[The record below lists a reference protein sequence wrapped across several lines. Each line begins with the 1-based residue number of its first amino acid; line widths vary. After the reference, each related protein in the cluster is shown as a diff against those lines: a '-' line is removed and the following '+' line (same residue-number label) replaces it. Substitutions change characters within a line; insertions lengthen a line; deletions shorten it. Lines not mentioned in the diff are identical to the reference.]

1 MMRANLA
8 NLIATTTSA
17 VLAVGLLAAGA
28 GASGAATPE
37 RVAGPASAREGAQV
51 VVGQTGLPL
60 TCSPGGSTWVSK
72 ATGAAAPGY
81 AVPGPGV
88 ITSVSHNANAT
99 PGAIRA
105 VVMGPAAAPAD
116 RTVLGF
122 SALFT
127 VTPNTLNTFATRIPV
142 PAGARLGMYAS
153 ANNMG
158 CNFGTSDAA
167 DVLMGAIFDPSVET
181 NFTPDSCVPASSCN
195 QRRLNLSAVWEPDVD
210 KDLYGDVT
218 QDLCPQSAATQAAC
232 PAPETTITKAPAKRS
247 AKRQAK
253 IKFTSVA
260 GATFTCAVDGKAAK
274 PCASPFKKRYRY
286 DKHKVVVTA
295 VSSVGIPDPS
305 PAVVKFRVRRPN

>member
-8 NLIATTTSA
+8 NLIATTTGA
-17 VLAVGLLAAGA
+17 VLAVGLLAVGA

-37 RVAGPASAREGAQV
+37 RAAGPTAAREGAQV

-60 TCSPGGSTWVSK
+60 ECSPGAGTWVSK
-72 ATGAAAPGY
+72 ATGAAAPVY

-88 ITSVSHNANAT
+88 ITSFSHNANAFA
-99 PGAIRA
+99 GSIRA
-105 VVMGPAAAPAD
+105 VVVGPAAAPES
-116 RTVLGF
+116 RTILGY
-122 SALFT
+122 SALQA
-127 VTPNTLNTFATRIPV
+127 VTPSTLNTFATRLPV
-142 PAGARLGMYAS
+142 PAGARLAMYATS
-153 ANNMG
+153 DKMG

-167 DVLMGAIFDPSVET
+167 DVIMGAVLDPATNS
-181 NFTPDSCVPASSCN
+181 NFTPSNSFP